1 MGGGVGGDDGDGGGG
16 DGDGGGS
23 EGDESGG
30 EVDGSNDVD
39 TVAAPAQSN
48 TQAAA
53 NSLSRKGRTTCG
65 NRPRGEVIGVG
76 VGEAPQKG
84 QRAKDGACQEP

>member
-1 MGGGVGGDDGDGGGG
+1 MSCEKSFLKGERHVFSQMAGGGG
-16 DGDGGGS
+16 G
-23 EGDESGG
+23 ESGG
-30 EVDGSNDVD
+30 EVDGSSDVD

-65 NRPRGEVIGVG
+65 NRPRGEVIGMG

-84 QRAKDGACQEP
+84 QRAKGGACQQP